1 MLAKGVWII
10 EIGLYCIPL
19 AISMVTRPLFPP
31 FPSDLRDLACETS
44 LLGDGRHLEVIGIL
58 VKPSFFLLMQ
68 LVLFTKVHQNGS
80 L

>member
-19 AISMVTRPLFPP
+19 AIRMVTRPLFPP
-31 FPSDLRDLACETS
+31 FPSDLRDLACETT

-58 VKPSFFLLMQ
+58 AKPSFF
-68 LVLFTKVHQNGS
+68 FTNAVCLAHKGPS
-80 L
+80 KW